1 MPSILVVEQEPH
13 SVERINAAL
22 GAEGW
27 RVRVV
32 PSVDQALHAASAE
45 PPDLVMAGTDVP
57 GFEVLTFSF
66 SRRSG
71 GPGVV
76 ALDPGNG
83 GGPAGAAD
91 ARLAKPFTDQQVVL
105 AARQALLARRQ
116 PTPAPMGPEQKL
128 TSKDIFG
135 DVLAEVEGDM
145 PPRPVIAPP
154 RATPPPPPPTA
165 DVQRRLEETLSGLL
179 GGEPKP
185 KPAPAAPAAA
195 PPRRAELAAGDVD
208 ALLSKTLS
216 NLDLGKTKTGVRATG
231 PQPIVRPPAPP
242 APAPPA
248 PAPPQPQPPVSEGTG
263 VRKGRALG
271 DFDFAELEELAHP
284 TRPASQG
291 TGVRPIVPTPV
302 PVPPPPVAITP
313 PPPM

>member
-1 MPSILVVEQEPH
+1 MLERLAVFFWRIGMPSILVVEQEPH

-83 GGPAGAAD
+83 GGPASAAD

-105 AARQALLARRQ
+105 TARQALLARRQ
-116 PTPAPMGPEQKL
+116 PAPAPAAPEQKL

-135 DVLAEVEGDM
+135 DVLAEVEGDL

-154 RATPPPPPPTA
+154 RATPPPPPA
-165 DVQRRLEETLSGLL
+165 DVQRRLEETLSGML
-179 GGEPKP
+179 GADPKP
-185 KPAPAAPAAA
+185 KPPAA
-195 PPRRAELAAGDVD
+195 RRAEPAAGDVD

-216 NLDLGKTKTGVRATG
+216 N
-231 PQPIVRPPAPP
+231 
-242 APAPPA
+242 
-248 PAPPQPQPPVSEGTG
+248 
-263 VRKGRALG
+263 
-271 DFDFAELEELAHP
+271 
-284 TRPASQG
+284 
-291 TGVRPIVPTPV
+291 
-302 PVPPPPVAITP
+302 
-313 PPPM
+313 

>member
-83 GGPAGAAD
+83 GSAAGAAD

-105 AARQALLARRQ
+105 TARQALLARRQ
-116 PTPAPMGPEQKL
+116 PAPAPAAPEQKL
-128 TSKDIFG
+128 TSQDIFG

-154 RATPPPPPPTA
+154 RAA
-165 DVQRRLEETLSGLL
+165 
-179 GGEPKP
+179 
-185 KPAPAAPAAA
+185 
-195 PPRRAELAAGDVD
+195 
-208 ALLSKTLS
+208 
-216 NLDLGKTKTGVRATG
+216 
-231 PQPIVRPPAPP
+231 
-242 APAPPA
+242 
-248 PAPPQPQPPVSEGTG
+248 PPVSYN
-263 VRKGRALG
+263 
-271 DFDFAELEELAHP
+271 
-284 TRPASQG
+284 
-291 TGVRPIVPTPV
+291 I
-302 PVPPPPVAITP
+302 
-313 PPPM
+313 